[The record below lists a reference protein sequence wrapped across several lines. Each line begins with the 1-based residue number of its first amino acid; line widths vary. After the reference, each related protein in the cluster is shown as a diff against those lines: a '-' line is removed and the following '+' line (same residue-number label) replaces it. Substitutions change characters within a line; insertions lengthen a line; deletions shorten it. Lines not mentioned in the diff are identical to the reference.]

1 MPQKMLRSVVGLLC
15 TGACLVQGKE
25 FCFGVNNE
33 QYRCEMG
40 YCCGETECCTYYY
53 ELWWFWLVWTLIIML
68 SCCCAYRHRRVKMR
82 LQQEQR
88 QREISLMAYQGAS
101 SSFIAPPPL
110 NLRFWTDCKLP
121 DYEEVVAHPPTP
133 PPPYSESPPD
143 APQPPAQEEPEPS
156 GRRRHVTGDSGIE
169 VCVCR
174 LDEGEGSGPE
184 EGDVCQG
191 AAGGCCSNA
200 GKDLAAEPAAA
211 AERLV

>member
-1 MPQKMLRSVVGLLC
+1 MPQKMLRSVLGLLC
-15 TGACLVQGKE
+15 AGACLVQGKE

-133 PPPYSESPPD
+133 PPPYSESAPD
-143 APQPPAQEEPEPS
+143 APDPEELEEPEPS

-169 VCVCR
+169 VCVC
-174 LDEGEGSGPE
+174 EAEGPE
-184 EGDVCQG
+184 EGQVCQG
-191 AAGGCCSNA
+191 AAGGCCSSS
-200 GKDLAAEPAAA
+200 GKDVPDVP